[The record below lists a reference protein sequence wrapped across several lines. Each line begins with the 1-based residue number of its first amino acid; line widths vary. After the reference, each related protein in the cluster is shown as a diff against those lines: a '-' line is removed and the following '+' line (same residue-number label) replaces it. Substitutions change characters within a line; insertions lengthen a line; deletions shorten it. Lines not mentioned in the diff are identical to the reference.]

1 MAHILV
7 LDDRALNREFLAAL
21 LGYYGHTLAE
31 SADGVEGLARVG
43 ERGAPVRGP
52 RAG

>member
-7 LDDRALNREFLAAL
+7 VDDRPMNREFLVTL

-31 SADGVEGLARVG
+31 AADGVEALQRV
-43 ERGAPVRGP
+43 R
-52 RAG
+52 